1 VRRRRLLLGT
11 ALAAFGGCS
20 SARTGGDRPTETGS
34 TPVRTSTPEASPD
47 TPRVTPAETEQPAIE
62 SAREHLAAAFDE
74 LRTMRPVGPDAI
86 HVSEERFGAVD
97 RELVVER
104 VSAAAAALEP
114 ATGAGDASGEV
125 AALRA
130 ALDLARSGRALY
142 AAVRRGIR
150 AEWAF
155 EGHCFDAEWSD
166 AREEAE
172 RARRAV
178 AAWERH
184 GRAVVDAVESLEAT
198 GPAPIPRLSLRAWYR
213 DGAVLGGVSGPW
225 TDVLAG
231 FVGYAEAVRLDEAG
245 LAAMEDAE
253 YRTARDRFGSAV
265 EAIREAHRRLARAK
279 DDGAQ
284 GFQSYAFPIRQRC
297 DPFRRAYETQVEA
310 AAAAVSGDLGRA
322 ETLDSRAMDR
332 IVTAELEH
340 PLPEPEGGA

>member
-1 VRRRRLLLGT
+1 VRRRSFLLVT

-20 SARTGGDRPTETGS
+20 SESTVEDRSTEAGS
-34 TPVRTSTPEASPD
+34 TPGRASTLEAAPNTPTSTPAA
-47 TPRVTPAETEQPAIE
+47 TGQPAVE
-62 SAREHLAAAFDE
+62 SAREHLAAAFAE
-74 LRTMRPVGPDAI
+74 LRAMRPVGPDAI
-86 HVSEERFGAVD
+86 HVSEERFRASD
-97 RELVVER
+97 HDVVGKR

-114 ATGAGDASGEV
+114 ATGAGDPPGEV

-130 ALDLARSGRALY
+130 ALDLARDGRALY

-155 EGHCFDAEWSD
+155 EGHCFGAEWSD

-184 GRAVVDAVESLEAT
+184 GRAVLDAVEALEAA
-198 GPAPIPRLSLRAWYR
+198 GPASVPRLSLQAWYR
-213 DGAVLGGVSGPW
+213 NGAVLGGVSGPW

-231 FVGYAEAVRLDEAG
+231 FVGYAAAVRHDEAG
-245 LAAMEDAE
+245 LAAMDDTE
-253 YRTARDRFGSAV
+253 YRTARDRFGSAL
-265 EAIREAHRRLARAK
+265 EAIREAHRRLARAR

-284 GFQSYAFPIRQRC
+284 GFQSYALPIRQRC
-297 DPFRRAYETQVEA
+297 DPFRQAYETQVEVA
-310 AAAAVSGDLGRA
+310 AAAAEGDLDRA
-322 ETLDSRAMDR
+322 ETLDARAMDR

>member
-184 GRAVVDAVESLEAT
+184 GRAVVDAVESLEAA

-231 FVGYAEAVRLDEAG
+231 FVGYAAAVRHDEAG
-245 LAAMEDAE
+245 VRAMEDAE

-310 AAAAVSGDLGRA
+310 ATAAVSGDLERT
-322 ETLDSRAMDR
+322 ETLDARAMGR
-332 IVTAELEH
+332 IVSTELEH
-340 PLPEPEGGA
+340 PLPAPEGRT

>member
-1 VRRRRLLLGT
+1 
-11 ALAAFGGCS
+11 
-20 SARTGGDRPTETGS
+20 
-34 TPVRTSTPEASPD
+34 
-47 TPRVTPAETEQPAIE
+47 
-62 SAREHLAAAFDE
+62 
-74 LRTMRPVGPDAI
+74 MRPVGPDAI
-86 HVSEERFGAVD
+86 HVSEKRFRASD
-97 RELVVER
+97 HELVGER

-114 ATGAGDASGEV
+114 ATGSGDASGEV

-172 RARRAV
+172 RARQAV

-184 GRAVVDAVESLEAT
+184 GRAVVDAVEALEAV
-198 GPAPIPRLSLRAWYR
+198 GPALVPRLSLQAWYR
-213 DGAVLGGVSGPW
+213 DGAVLGGVAGPW
-225 TDVLAG
+225 TDVLVG
-231 FVGYAEAVRLDEAG
+231 FREYAAAVRLDEAG
-245 LAAMEDAE
+245 LVAMTDAE

-265 EAIREAHRRLARAK
+265 EAVREAHRRLARAK

-284 GFQSYAFPIRQRC
+284 GFQSYALPIRQRC

-310 AAAAVSGDLGRA
+310 AAAAVAGGLDRA

-332 IVTAELEH
+332 IVNAELEH
-340 PLPEPEGGA
+340 PLPEPEGGARG